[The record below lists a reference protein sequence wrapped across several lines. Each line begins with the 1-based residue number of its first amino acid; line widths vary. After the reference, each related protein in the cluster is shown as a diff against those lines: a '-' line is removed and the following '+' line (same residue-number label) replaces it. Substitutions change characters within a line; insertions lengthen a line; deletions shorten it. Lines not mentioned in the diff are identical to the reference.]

1 MKLYFSEQDIIDS
14 CCVFAA
20 RQHGCHPEDMEVDL
34 QFHPDQ
40 GVHANVRSR
49 LEHAW
54 FHEQDLV
61 DSIAFYLVEYHC
73 FISEHLKVDLTF
85 SEPNGIGA
93 EIIVA

>member
-34 QFHPDQ
+34 QFHPDR

-49 LEHAW
+49 LEHA
-54 FHEQDLV
+54 
-61 DSIAFYLVEYHC
+61 A
-73 FISEHLKVDLTF
+73 
-85 SEPNGIGA
+85 
-93 EIIVA
+93 